1 MHVYDGKMNI
11 GIIGN
16 RKGWTYEFVRKK
28 LKELNV
34 YKSDVIISGGA
45 DGIDTFAQRYAKEIG
60 AQIIII
66 YSDPDKPIP
75 QRYFDRNKL
84 IILRSDIIVTFDKK
98 ELTHSGTRY
107 GINFAKK
114 QKKEVFVI
122 DKQE

>member
-1 MHVYDGKMNI
+1 MNI

-16 RKGWTYEFVRKK
+16 RRGWTYEFVRKK

-66 YSDPDKPIP
+66 YPDPDKPIP

-84 IILRSDIIVTFDKK
+84 IILRSDRIVAFDKK

>member
-1 MHVYDGKMNI
+1 MNI

-16 RKGWTYEFVRKK
+16 RTGWTYEFVRKK

-66 YSDPDKPIP
+66 YPDPDKPIP

-84 IILRSDIIVTFDKK
+84 IILRSDIIVAFDKK

-107 GINFAKK
+107 GIDFAKK